1 MRFPRAMAAFLI
13 LIGAAGAFLWH
24 AAHDPIDAQS
34 AERAPQHS
42 MAPLAATLRR

>member
-24 AAHDPIDAQS
+24 AAHDPVVGQS
-34 AERAPQHS
+34 AERPPQHS
-42 MAPLAATLRR
+42 MAPAPEMLRR